1 MIYLN
6 YINCYELFS
15 SNIVII
21 FDTFGSAKWIY
32 LYYKDSV
39 FW

>member
-6 YINCYELFS
+6 CINCYELFS

-21 FDTFGSAKWIY
+21 FDTLGSAKWIY
-32 LYYKDSV
+32 LYSKDSV
-39 FW
+39 VW